1 MLPTMTS
8 RQRTAIHVALVAALV
23 LLTTSFAPREA
34 EADPL
39 LDVGKGD
46 VSVQA
51 DKLEVDVATGSA
63 VLTGQVVLSKG
74 DMNVRCPRV
83 ELKFDT
89 SPHLN
94 WAKGSGGV
102 VADVRGVHGE
112 APGGRA
118 RPEEAGARASR
129 RREAVSRPG
138 LDPGG
143 QGDHRARERQGDRH
157 AGEGLDPRPE
167 AVSDEPSLARVAA
180 IESRAIRV
188 ARGDKMILRG
198 VSIRGDAGEVVG
210 VLGPSGAGQIDA
222 LSRARR

>member
-1 MLPTMTS
+1 MK
-8 RQRTAIHVALVAALV
+8 RLVLAAAMVL
-23 LLTTSFAPREA
+23 LLTTSFASREA

-74 DMNVRCPRV
+74 DMAVRCPRV
-83 ELKFDT
+83 DLKFDT

-112 APGGRA
+112 APEVELDLKKHVLELRGGVKL
-118 RPEEAGARASR
+118 SR
-129 RREAVSRPG
+129 
-138 LDPGG
+138 G
-143 QGDHRARERQGDRH
+143 QGWIQADRATIE
-157 AGEGLDPRPE
+157 
-167 AVSDEPSLARVAA
+167 LASGKVTATQ
-180 IESRAIRV
+180 V
-188 ARGDKMILRG
+188 KG
-198 VSIRGDAGEVVG
+198 SIPV
-210 VLGPSGAGQIDA
+210 PKP
-222 LSRARR
+222 

>member
-1 MLPTMTS
+1 MTPH
-8 RQRTAIHVALVAALV
+8 RRAAMHVVSVAVLV

-51 DKLEVDVATGSA
+51 DTLEVDVATGTA
-63 VLTGQVVLSKG
+63 ILTGKVVLSKG
-74 DMNVRCPRV
+74 DMAVKCPRV

-112 APGGRA
+112 APEVELDLKQQVLELRGGVKL
-118 RPEEAGARASR
+118 SR
-129 RREAVSRPG
+129 
-138 LDPGG
+138 G
-143 QGDHRARERQGDRH
+143 QGWIQADKATIQ
-157 AGEGLDPRPE
+157 
-167 AVSDEPSLARVAA
+167 LATGKVTATQ
-180 IESRAIRV
+180 V
-188 ARGDKMILRG
+188 KG
-198 VSIRGDAGEVVG
+198 SIPV
-210 VLGPSGAGQIDA
+210 PKP
-222 LSRARR
+222 

>member
-1 MLPTMTS
+1 MLPRPRMAI
-8 RQRTAIHVALVAALV
+8 RTAIRVAIAVGLV

-51 DKLEVDVATGSA
+51 DKLEVDVATGTA

-74 DMNVRCPRV
+74 DMAVRCPRV
-83 ELKFDT
+83 DLKFDT

-112 APGGRA
+112 APEVELDMKKQVLELRGGVKL
-118 RPEEAGARASR
+118 SR
-129 RREAVSRPG
+129 
-138 LDPGG
+138 G
-143 QGDHRARERQGDRH
+143 QGWIQADKATIE
-157 AGEGLDPRPE
+157 
-167 AVSDEPSLARVAA
+167 LATGKVTATQ
-180 IESRAIRV
+180 V
-188 ARGDKMILRG
+188 KG
-198 VSIRGDAGEVVG
+198 SIPV
-210 VLGPSGAGQIDA
+210 PKQP
-222 LSRARR
+222 

>member
-1 MLPTMTS
+1 MKRL
-8 RQRTAIHVALVAALV
+8 AFAALV
-23 LLTTSFAPREA
+23 VLLGTSLLPSEA

-74 DMNVRCPRV
+74 DMAVRCPRV
-83 ELKFDT
+83 DLKFDT

-112 APGGRA
+112 APEVEIDLKKQVLELRGGVKL
-118 RPEEAGARASR
+118 SR
-129 RREAVSRPG
+129 
-138 LDPGG
+138 G
-143 QGDHRARERQGDRH
+143 QGWIQADKATIE
-157 AGEGLDPRPE
+157 
-167 AVSDEPSLARVAA
+167 LATGKVTATQ
-180 IESRAIRV
+180 V
-188 ARGDKMILRG
+188 KG
-198 VSIRGDAGEVVG
+198 SIPV
-210 VLGPSGAGQIDA
+210 PKP
-222 LSRARR
+222 

>member
-1 MLPTMTS
+1 MLHTMTS
-8 RQRTAIHVALVAALV
+8 RSRTAIHVALVAALV

-34 EADPL
+34 EAEPL

-51 DKLEVDVATGSA
+51 EKLEVDVATGTA

-112 APGGRA
+112 APEVELDLKKQVLELRGGVKL
-118 RPEEAGARASR
+118 SR
-129 RREAVSRPG
+129 
-138 LDPGG
+138 G
-143 QGDHRARERQGDRH
+143 QGWIQADKATIE
-157 AGEGLDPRPE
+157 
-167 AVSDEPSLARVAA
+167 LANGKVTATQ
-180 IESRAIRV
+180 V
-188 ARGDKMILRG
+188 KG
-198 VSIRGDAGEVVG
+198 SIPV
-210 VLGPSGAGQIDA
+210 PKP
-222 LSRARR
+222 